1 MKGQSSGMPR
11 THLEVLGIH
20 VQLVTV
26 QLAQLSKRVLEV
38 IHMFNSISKGGQ
50 HLLAMGL
57 DLGVAHY
64 CRLRGQV
71 SKTVKEPL
79 GPWINNQEP
88 MGRSQ
93 SQTRWEVR
101 AGKKPDQYRFRNTF
115 CLSAPLQRLPSQ
127 DLASNQ
133 LHIHPGPQA
142 NNRSLLLGSKM
153 HHGVWELT
161 GDQ

>member
-1 MKGQSSGMPR
+1 VGCQDNHTGIPR
-11 THLEVLGIH
+11 PYLEVLRIH
-20 VQLVTV
+20 MQLVTV
-26 QLAQLSKRVLEV
+26 QLTQLSKGVLEV

-71 SKTVKEPL
+71 AKTVEEPL

-88 MGRSQ
+88 MGCSQ

-101 AGKKPDQYRFRNTF
+101 VGKKTDQYPSRNTF
-115 CLSAPLQRLPSQ
+115 CLSFPLQSGKGRCKTRGWREKEKERRKKQ
-127 DLASNQ
+127 
-133 LHIHPGPQA
+133 I
-142 NNRSLLLGSKM
+142 
-153 HHGVWELT
+153 
-161 GDQ
+161 

>member
-50 HLLAMGL
+50 HLLSMGL

-71 SKTVKEPL
+71 PKTVKEPL

-93 SQTRWEVR
+93 SQTRWE
-101 AGKKPDQYRFRNTF
+101 
-115 CLSAPLQRLPSQ
+115 

-142 NNRSLLLGSKM
+142 NNSSLLLGSKIM
-153 HHGVWELT
+153 NHGVWYGSLLVITDVSKVTISCFFPEILVT
-161 GDQ
+161 LPDMSFD